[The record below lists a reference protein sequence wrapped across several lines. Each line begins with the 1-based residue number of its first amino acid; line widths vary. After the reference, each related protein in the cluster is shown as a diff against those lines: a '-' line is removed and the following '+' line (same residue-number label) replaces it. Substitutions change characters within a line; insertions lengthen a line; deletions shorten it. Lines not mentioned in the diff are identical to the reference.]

1 MICQTF
7 QFGPRG
13 QKLFFKN
20 LATFLVELL
29 KEIGENILKV
39 LIWPPKSCL
48 TFEVKSQR
56 LTSIRRM
63 PVPVFMKKSR
73 EVQKIKAFIANISLL
88 ILLKMSYRGAVLLI
102 RKGDTI
108 LICIT
113 FYN

>member
-48 TFEVKSQR
+48 TFEVKSQGLGVTR
-56 LTSIRRM
+56 IRRM
-63 PVPVFMKKSR
+63 PVPEGIYCKNSPYLCCYK
-73 EVQKIKAFIANISLL
+73 L
-88 ILLKMSYRGAVLLI
+88 SYS
-102 RKGDTI
+102 
-108 LICIT
+108 
-113 FYN
+113 